1 MTELSMISCD
11 VVNVIYQTQ
20 KSVFDHT
27 LKDREESLKF
37 DALQSIFDKLWV
49 VWKFGQTL
57 TWEVWYVFSIET
69 KRKKTEK
76 QNHLIYAN

>member
-1 MTELSMISCD
+1 MLFNLRMTELSMISCD

-57 TWEVWYVFSIET
+57 T
-69 KRKKTEK
+69 
-76 QNHLIYAN
+76 